1 MLCSKNLILF
11 DGIISKE
18 GFPQEV
24 WVSLGKPRMVL
35 IDIVID
41 KEVWLMLH
49 ALKLYLKKRSLND
62 TIRQIV
68 DEWMAARGI
77 SLELLERKGSPYMQ
91 KDI

>member
-1 MLCSKNLILF
+1 M
-11 DGIISKE
+11 
-18 GFPQEV
+18 
-24 WVSLGKPRMVL
+24 GKPRMVL

-68 DEWMAARGI
+68 DEWMAAKGI
-77 SLELLERKGSPYMQ
+77 SLELLERKGSSYMQ